1 MIFLKDYQTSE
12 ALNMDLYIMSG
23 CDKTNVK
30 HKQFKPIKNFFG
42 KNKQ

>member
-1 MIFLKDYQTSE
+1 MIFLKDYQTSK
-12 ALNMDLYIMSG
+12 ALNMELYMSG
-23 CDKTNVK
+23 YDKTNIK